1 MKSIALIFVLLI
13 AAGGIYAQDSLYTPP
28 PTQEKPKAPIK
39 DKIYYGGYVNLSF
52 GSYTVVGIEPM
63 IAYKLKPKLSVGLK
77 INYTYTSSNYS
88 GTKYTSS
95 SYGGSIFARYR
106 VIPPLYAHVEYAAY
120 NYEFYNSL
128 GESTREWVPFLFVG
142 AGYSQKMGGRAW
154 LNFQILFDVLQ
165 SSKSPYN
172 DWEPFYSIG
181 VGVGF

>member
-1 MKSIALIFVLLI
+1 MKLILIYLVLFVLTTHTN
-13 AAGGIYAQDSLYTPP
+13 AQDSLYASPP
-28 PTQEKPKAPIK
+28 EQEKPKTALK

-52 GSYTVVGIEPM
+52 GSYTVVGVEPM
-63 IAYKLKPKLSVGLK
+63 IGYKLTPKLSAGIK

-120 NYEFYNSL
+120 NYEFYYDPV
-128 GESTREWVPFLFVG
+128 EPTREWVPFLFVG

-154 LNFQILFDVLQ
+154 VNFQVLFDVLQ

-172 DWEPFYSIG
+172 DWEPFYSVG